1 MKDLTEE
8 AFSYAEKTPDGYE
21 VVGANTGGNL
31 LGGSGTD
38 MSKSF
43 TNNNWEEEVMLKWNK
58 YISDFAGNYKTAEF
72 WIKETKDLLT
82 KKDQEHKA
90 ELEIIKGEV
99 QKLLETLPELES
111 DEYDAGLLDMKQL
124 VLAILDSHIN
134 KL

>member
-90 ELEIIKGEV
+90 ELEMKEKEMVRQIQLIAD
-99 QKLLETLPELES
+99 TTPP
-111 DEYDAGLLDMKQL
+111 GLLL
-124 VLAILDSHIN
+124 NAIVS
-134 KL
+134 KFG